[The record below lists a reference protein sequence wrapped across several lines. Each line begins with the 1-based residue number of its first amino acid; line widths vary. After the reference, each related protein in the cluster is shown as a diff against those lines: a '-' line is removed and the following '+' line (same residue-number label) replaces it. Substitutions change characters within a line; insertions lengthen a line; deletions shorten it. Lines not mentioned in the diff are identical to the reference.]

1 MHNFIINFYN
11 NVQDILIKLNILLYY
26 LLIYKINLLIL
37 YSKNCIKKR
46 LIKYIV

>member
-26 LLIYKINLLIL
+26 LLIYKINLLIF